1 MGFVL
6 ALISSAAFGLIPLF
20 SLPLLHSGLSA
31 DCVLFYRFLFA
42 SISLG
47 LILVLRQERLAAPA
61 RDLGLLALFSV
72 LYALAALL
80 MIWGLLYLSG
90 GVTATLQFLYPLM
103 VMLIMTIFFHEKFSI
118 ITASSVLLAILGVA
132 LLGSGGGDDGGS
144 LDPLGVGLLLASA
157 LCNALYISGLHVA
170 RIHSISGL
178 SITFWVLFFGTGVSL
193 VNALISGTFEII
205 GTWEQLALS
214 LLLAIITAVISNLTL
229 ILAIQRIG
237 STLASILGVGEPL
250 TAVTVG
256 ILVFDEPA
264 TFAGRHL
271 RRRGPG
277 HDRAADPGL
286 AAEKKAWGVDTRGRR
301 PSLWTPLPLKLP
313 FSLPKHFF
321 RVSGGPHGT
330 QARLLLTVSDGSS
343 RRPAHPR
350 SFPAIPIPGHGV
362 PYAPGSRTHDAYGCS
377 WAPSR
382 AAFLPAVARGL
393 FPAIVPLPSPPSR
406 HRSLP

>member
-47 LILVLRQERLAAPA
+47 LILVLRQERFAAPA

-178 SITFWVLFFGTGVSL
+178 SITFWVL
-193 VNALISGTFEII
+193 
-205 GTWEQLALS
+205 
-214 LLLAIITAVISNLTL
+214 LLAIITAVISNLTL

-264 TFAGRHL
+264 TFAVFSGVAVICAAVVL
-271 RRRGPG
+271 VMTGPQIQ
-277 HDRAADPGL
+277 
-286 AAEKKAWGVDTRGRR
+286 AWLQKR
-301 PSLWTPLPLKLP
+301 
-313 FSLPKHFF
+313 KH
-321 RVSGGPHGT
+321 GE
-330 QARLLLTVSDGSS
+330 
-343 RRPAHPR
+343 
-350 SFPAIPIPGHGV
+350 
-362 PYAPGSRTHDAYGCS
+362 
-377 WAPSR
+377 
-382 AAFLPAVARGL
+382 
-393 FPAIVPLPSPPSR
+393 
-406 HRSLP
+406 

>member
-47 LILVLRQERLAAPA
+47 LILILRQERLAAPA

-103 VMLIMTIFFHEKFSI
+103 VML

-264 TFAGRHL
+264 TFAVFSGVAVICAAVVL
-271 RRRGPG
+271 VMTGPQIQ
-277 HDRAADPGL
+277 
-286 AAEKKAWGVDTRGRR
+286 AWLQKR
-301 PSLWTPLPLKLP
+301 
-313 FSLPKHFF
+313 KH
-321 RVSGGPHGT
+321 GE
-330 QARLLLTVSDGSS
+330 
-343 RRPAHPR
+343 
-350 SFPAIPIPGHGV
+350 
-362 PYAPGSRTHDAYGCS
+362 
-377 WAPSR
+377 
-382 AAFLPAVARGL
+382 
-393 FPAIVPLPSPPSR
+393 
-406 HRSLP
+406 

>member
-90 GVTATLQFLYPLM
+90 GVTATL
-103 VMLIMTIFFHEKFSI
+103 LIMTIFFHEKFSI

-193 VNALISGTFEII
+193 INALISGTFEII

-264 TFAGRHL
+264 TFAVFSGVAVICAAVVL
-271 RRRGPG
+271 VMTGPQIQVWLQK
-277 HDRAADPGL
+277 R
-286 AAEKKAWGVDTRGRR
+286 
-301 PSLWTPLPLKLP
+301 
-313 FSLPKHFF
+313 KH
-321 RVSGGPHGT
+321 GE
-330 QARLLLTVSDGSS
+330 
-343 RRPAHPR
+343 
-350 SFPAIPIPGHGV
+350 
-362 PYAPGSRTHDAYGCS
+362 
-377 WAPSR
+377 
-382 AAFLPAVARGL
+382 
-393 FPAIVPLPSPPSR
+393 
-406 HRSLP
+406 

>member
-42 SISLG
+42 SVSLG
-47 LILVLRQERLAAPA
+47 LILVLRQERLAAPV
-61 RDLGLLALFSV
+61 RDLGKLALFSV

-103 VMLIMTIFFHEKFSI
+103 VMLIMTIFFHEKFSF

-157 LCNALYISGLHVA
+157 LCNALYISGLHVTH
-170 RIHSISGL
+170 IHSISGL
-178 SITFWVLFFGTGVSL
+178 SITFWVLLFGTSVSL
-193 VNALISGTFEII
+193 INALISGTFELI

-264 TFAGRHL
+264 TFAIFSGVAVICAAVVL
-271 RRRGPG
+271 VMTGPQIQ
-277 HDRAADPGL
+277 
-286 AAEKKAWGVDTRGRR
+286 AWLHKR
-301 PSLWTPLPLKLP
+301 
-313 FSLPKHFF
+313 KH
-321 RVSGGPHGT
+321 G
-330 QARLLLTVSDGSS
+330 
-343 RRPAHPR
+343 
-350 SFPAIPIPGHGV
+350 
-362 PYAPGSRTHDAYGCS
+362 
-377 WAPSR
+377 
-382 AAFLPAVARGL
+382 
-393 FPAIVPLPSPPSR
+393 
-406 HRSLP
+406 

>member
-1 MGFVL
+1 M
-6 ALISSAAFGLIPLF
+6 
-20 SLPLLHSGLSA
+20 
-31 DCVLFYRFLFA
+31 
-42 SISLG
+42 SLG

-144 LDPLGVGLLLASA
+144 LDPLGVALLLASA

-193 VNALISGTFEII
+193 INALISGTFEIL
-205 GTWEQLALS
+205 GSWEQLALS

-264 TFAGRHL
+264 TFAVFSGVAVICAAVVL
-271 RRRGPG
+271 VMTGPQIQ
-277 HDRAADPGL
+277 
-286 AAEKKAWGVDTRGRR
+286 AWLQKR
-301 PSLWTPLPLKLP
+301 
-313 FSLPKHFF
+313 KH
-321 RVSGGPHGT
+321 G
-330 QARLLLTVSDGSS
+330 
-343 RRPAHPR
+343 
-350 SFPAIPIPGHGV
+350 
-362 PYAPGSRTHDAYGCS
+362 
-377 WAPSR
+377 
-382 AAFLPAVARGL
+382 
-393 FPAIVPLPSPPSR
+393 
-406 HRSLP
+406 